1 MVSIWNGQYLD
12 MVDTNVVS
20 IWTMVIITVDRYI
33 AVCLPSEVQ
42 LRTVRRAKVAVAY
55 ISVLSV
61 VCCLPLKVKGQGQ
74 MSGSRGH
81 QIAVHLCYVP
91 AHISKTEGH

>member
-1 MVSIWNGQYLD
+1 M
-12 MVDTNVVS
+12 VS

-61 VCCLPLKVKGQGQ
+61 VCCLPRQVKGQGY
-74 MSGSRGH
+74 RVKGH
-81 QIAVHLCYVP
+81 P
-91 AHISKTEGH
+91 R

>member
-1 MVSIWNGQYLD
+1 MAAPYVASGASFAH
-12 MVDTNVVS
+12 MVS

-33 AVCLPSEVQ
+33 AVCLPTEVQ

-61 VCCLPLKVKGQGQ
+61 VCCLPLGVKGQGHEVNVTK
-74 MSGSRGH
+74 S
-81 QIAVHLCYVP
+81 
-91 AHISKTEGH
+91 